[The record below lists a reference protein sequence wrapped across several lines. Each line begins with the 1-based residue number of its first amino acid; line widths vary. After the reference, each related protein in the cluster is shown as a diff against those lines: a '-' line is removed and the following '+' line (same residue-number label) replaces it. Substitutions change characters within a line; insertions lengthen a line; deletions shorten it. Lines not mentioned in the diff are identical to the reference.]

1 MTSKK
6 KQQRKRIS
14 FLLLIPLFLIFIG
27 LLLFKISS
35 LTGDV
40 IRPPCPSGST
50 LVKFNVNGMMD
61 GAIAGMLGDT
71 RISIDATGRNCVY
84 TGKTNKFGYVE
95 FPRIVPGEYKLIVM
109 QKDINRGKSL
119 CDNYK
124 ATLKIDSDS
133 EYSITLRNCNKHAF
147 NIGK

>member
-1 MTSKK
+1 MASK
-6 KQQRKRIS
+6 KQQKKRIS
-14 FLLLIPLFLIFIG
+14 FLLLIPLFLVLIG

-35 LTGDV
+35 LTGEV

-50 LVKFNVNGMMD
+50 LAKFNVNGMMN
-61 GAIAGMLGDT
+61 GVIAGVLSST
-71 RISIDATGRNCVY
+71 RISIEATDRNCVY
-84 TGKTNKFGYVE
+84 TGKTNKLGYVE

-109 QKDINRGKSL
+109 QKDINKGKSL